1 VITAILFGAL
11 CLLMALGVPVA
22 IAMGLSS
29 IAAVT
34 AQGLPLVAI
43 SQRIFAGIDSFPLLA
58 VPFFLLAAELMTG
71 GALAQVLVRFAAQ
84 FVGHLRGGL
93 GHTNIV
99 TLTFF
104 SGISG
109 SAIADAAGPGSILI
123 REMRKRGYSAEYS
136 AALTAATAIVGP
148 IIPPSI
154 IMIIYAL
161 QDQRV
166 SVIALFVAGIL
177 PGLLI
182 ALSLMLY
189 NHWVSVRRD
198 YRGEGAFPTWREALR
213 NTWTALPALFLPVL
227 IVGGIH
233 SGAFTP
239 TEASIVAVAYALVI
253 GMGLHRTLT
262 VAMLPG
268 ILLRTA
274 LLTASVMLIVAASA
288 CFAWVLT
295 IAQVPQSLARWIIG
309 LGLDPLTFLI
319 AVNVLLLL
327 FGIFIEPLPG
337 VMILVP
343 ILAPMA
349 AALGIDPVHF
359 AIVVIVNLTMGMI
372 TPPVGGLLFV
382 TALVARIPVSGVIRE
397 LWPMMGVLLVVL
409 AILTLVPE
417 VSLFLPRLLLGP

>member
-1 VITAILFGAL
+1 
-11 CLLMALGVPVA
+11 VPLRVDVV
-22 IAMGLSS
+22 LSS
-29 IAAVT
+29 LKGRPGTGDHPVELRIAS
-34 AQGLPLVAI
+34 GRK
-43 SQRIFAGIDSFPLLA
+43 SLL
-58 VPFFLLAAELMTG
+58 LKRTLAE
-71 GALAQVLVRFAAQ
+71 
-84 FVGHLRGGL
+84 
-93 GHTNIV
+93 
-99 TLTFF
+99 
-104 SGISG
+104 G
-109 SAIADAAGPGSILI
+109 S
-123 REMRKRGYSAEYS
+123 
-136 AALTAATAIVGP
+136 
-148 IIPPSI
+148 
-154 IMIIYAL
+154 
-161 QDQRV
+161 
-166 SVIALFVAGIL
+166 
-177 PGLLI
+177 
-182 ALSLMLY
+182 
-189 NHWVSVRRD
+189 
-198 YRGEGAFPTWREALR
+198 WREALR

-253 GMGLHRTLT
+253 GMGLYRTLT
-262 VAMLPG
+262 VAMLPS

-397 LWPMMGVLLVVL
+397 LWPMMGVLLVACLGIHGVYRYWGFCQ
-409 AILTLVPE
+409 PKPWGR
-417 VSLFLPRLLLGP
+417 LFVR

>member
-1 VITAILFGAL
+1 
-11 CLLMALGVPVA
+11 
-22 IAMGLSS
+22 
-29 IAAVT
+29 
-34 AQGLPLVAI
+34 
-43 SQRIFAGIDSFPLLA
+43 
-58 VPFFLLAAELMTG
+58 
-71 GALAQVLVRFAAQ
+71 
-84 FVGHLRGGL
+84 
-93 GHTNIV
+93 
-99 TLTFF
+99 
-104 SGISG
+104 
-109 SAIADAAGPGSILI
+109 
-123 REMRKRGYSAEYS
+123 
-136 AALTAATAIVGP
+136 
-148 IIPPSI
+148 
-154 IMIIYAL
+154 
-161 QDQRV
+161 
-166 SVIALFVAGIL
+166 
-177 PGLLI
+177 
-182 ALSLMLY
+182 
-189 NHWVSVRRD
+189 
-198 YRGEGAFPTWREALR
+198 
-213 NTWTALPALFLPVL
+213 
-227 IVGGIH
+227 
-233 SGAFTP
+233 
-239 TEASIVAVAYALVI
+239 
-253 GMGLHRTLT
+253 
-262 VAMLPG
+262 
-268 ILLRTA
+268 
-274 LLTASVMLIVAASA
+274 VAASA